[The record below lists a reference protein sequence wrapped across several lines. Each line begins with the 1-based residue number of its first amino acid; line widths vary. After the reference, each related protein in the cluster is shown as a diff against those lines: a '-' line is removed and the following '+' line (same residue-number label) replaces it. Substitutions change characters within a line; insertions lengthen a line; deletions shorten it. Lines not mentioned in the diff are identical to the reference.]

1 MATSTHSTIR
11 LAGMSCRHCMA
22 SVTEQVGEVAGVDR
36 VDVDLA
42 LGTVTVTGSAIDD
55 CAVCAAIATAGYD
68 VIA

>member
-1 MATSTHSTIR
+1 
-11 LAGMSCRHCMA
+11 MA